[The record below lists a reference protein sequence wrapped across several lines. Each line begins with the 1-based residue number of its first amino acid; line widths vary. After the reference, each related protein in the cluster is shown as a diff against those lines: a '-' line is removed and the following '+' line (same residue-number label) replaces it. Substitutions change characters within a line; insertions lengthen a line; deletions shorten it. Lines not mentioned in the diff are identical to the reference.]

1 MAKRAY
7 MRESIKRK
15 RQNKEFREK
24 KNNAKHQKRSENIEA
39 AREYEKQTFHKGKT
53 SNPEHIRELNR
64 KAQNH
69 LRKTRQRPRLNQTEI
84 CQGQDSIRHSMPKVI
99 QSFRDKITHG
109 PEYICTCC
117 DQLWFRPSVSKGA
130 FLLSELASQTHQ
142 FAKKMQQFERTLA

>member
-1 MAKRAY
+1 MAKNDVSVSNNFYKAVAKKAY

-39 AREYEKQTFHKGKT
+39 AREYEKQTFHKGNV

-69 LRKTRQRPRLNQTEI
+69 LRKAMQSSKLNQAEI
-84 CQGQDSIRHSMPKVI
+84 CQGQDSIRHSMSKVI
-99 QSFRDKITHG
+99 QSCRDKVTHG

-117 DQLWFRPSVSKGA
+117 DHLWFRPSVSKGA
-130 FLLSELASQTHQ
+130 FFLSELAG
-142 FAKKMQQFERTLA
+142 